1 MSDYTVSTENSSMFG
16 TEDQKE
22 DYSSIPEQS
31 EEDLARLNKIK
42 SWWSYAKSI
51 QAGARAESLKDHDF
65 YDGEQWST
73 EDKAEVESRGQIA
86 TVFNRIKPTTDWIIG
101 SEKKNRIDYRVLPR
115 TAEDAKGAE
124 SKTQLLKY
132 ISDVNKLSVERSQA
146 FKDGVISGLGWIEAG
161 VTQDPTQE
169 TIFVDYEDWRNLWFD
184 PLSVRVDIK
193 DARFVIRRKRVDLDV
208 ACAMFPKFAGAIK
221 IMSNNS
227 GSASDAYSSFDET
240 DDDTD
245 VEVQI
250 EGKGGDKSSFG
261 SRSRLE
267 IVECWYKTPESVLV
281 LEDGTESIGTLRGQ
295 RFYSDE
301 PKHQELVDN
310 GFATTTDAIKMIV
323 KCMIFTGD
331 IILQDADSPYNHNRF
346 PFVPIW
352 GFRKKKDN
360 TQYGIVRNLRDVQDD
375 LNKRRSKALFILATN
390 QIVADDDA
398 VDDWDELA
406 EEVSR
411 PDGIIK
417 KRKGS
422 ELEINNERGLAQEH
436 VQLMNQDA
444 EYIEAV
450 AGVTD
455 EQMGRETNATSGKA
469 IEARKEQGNI
479 VNSELFDNLRVS
491 TQLLGEML
499 LSLVEQ
505 YYTEEKKFRIT
516 NEKNLPEF
524 VSINSVDPATGDLND
539 ITSAQADFIVDSSAW
554 TASIRQATFET
565 MMEMSARLDPQI
577 AIALLDLIVDLSDI
591 PGKEDLV
598 ARIRSING
606 QSDPEADPNDPE
618 AQQAAQAKAQA
629 EQQQA
634 QIAQAM
640 QDLEMKK
647 LESEV
652 VKNNTDSE
660 ATRAGMQYDREKLNI
675 EKAKALHDIQLGNKQ
690 LDSSNEQAKSKDRIL
705 ATKQGITGV
714 KSDNKTKGAK

>member
-1 MSDYTVSTENSSMFG
+1 MGDYTVSTENSSMFG
-16 TEDQKE
+16 IDDKEE
-22 DYSSIPEQS
+22 DYTAVPEQS
-31 EEDLARLNKIK
+31 EEDIARLNKVK

-51 QAGARAESLKDHDF
+51 QSEARAECLRDHEF
-65 YDGEQWST
+65 YDGDQWNAD
-73 EDKAEVESRGQIA
+73 DKAEIEGRGQIA

-101 SEKKNRIDYRVLPR
+101 SEKKNRIDHRVLPR

-124 SKTQLLKY
+124 NKTQLLKY
-132 ISDVNKLSVERSQA
+132 ISDVNKLPIERSQA
-146 FKDGVISGLGWIEAG
+146 FKDGVISGLGWLEAG

-169 TIFVDYEDWRNLWFD
+169 TIFIDYEDWRNLWFD
-184 PLSVRVDIK
+184 PLSVRVDMK
-193 DARFVIRRKRVDLDV
+193 DARFIIRRKRVDLDV
-208 ACAMFPKFAGAIK
+208 ACSMFPKFAGAIK

-227 GSASDAYSSFDET
+227 TSASDAYSYDATDEE
-240 DDDTD
+240 TD

-250 EGKGGDKSSFG
+250 EGKGGERSSFG
-261 SRSRLE
+261 ARSRLE
-267 IVECWYKTPESVLV
+267 VVECWYKTPEKVSVL
-281 LEDGTESIGTLRGQ
+281 EHGTEDIGTLRGQ
-295 RFYSDE
+295 RYYPDE
-301 PKHQELVDN
+301 PKHMELVDN
-310 GFATTTDAIKMIV
+310 GFATTTDAIKMVV
-323 KCMIFTGD
+323 KCMIFAGD
-331 IILQDADSPYNHNRF
+331 IILQDTDSPYNHNRF
-346 PFVPIW
+346 PFIPIW

-390 QIVADDDA
+390 QIIADSDA

-406 EEVSR
+406 DEVSR

-417 KRKGS
+417 KRKGA

-436 VQLMNQDA
+436 VLLMNQDA

-479 VNSELFDNLRVS
+479 VNSELFDNLRIS

-499 LSLVEQ
+499 LSLIEQ

-516 NEKNLPEF
+516 NDKNLPEF
-524 VSINSVDPATGDLND
+524 VTINNTDPESGELND
-539 ITSAQADFIVDSSAW
+539 ITAAQADFIVDSSAW

-565 MMEMSARLDPQI
+565 LMEMSTKMDPQV
-577 AIALLDLIVDLSDI
+577 ALSLLDLIIDLSDI

-618 AQQAAQAKAQA
+618 AQQAAQAKQQA
-629 EQQQA
+629 EQAQA
-634 QIAQAM
+634 QFEQTM
-640 QDLEMKK
+640 QNLEMQK
-647 LESEV
+647 LQSEV
-652 VKNNTDSE
+652 GKNNTDSE
-660 ATRAGMQYDREKLNI
+660 ATRAGMQYDREKLTI

-690 LDSSNEQAKSKDRIL
+690 LESNNEQAKSKDRIL
-705 ATKQGITGV
+705 ATKQGVSGI
-714 KSDNKTKGAK
+714 KSDNKKKGAK